1 MRRRMRSEEFI
12 YGKTKK
18 DTEFGQELFT
28 QNTKELSKKKNV
40 DVGTLANN
48 PRPKY
53 EIYPGE

>member
-1 MRRRMRSEEFI
+1 MRKRMRSEEFF

-18 DTEFGQELFT
+18 DTEFGAELT
-28 QNTKELSKKKNV
+28 NNTRDMIKKESADVSKF
-40 DVGTLANN
+40 ANN